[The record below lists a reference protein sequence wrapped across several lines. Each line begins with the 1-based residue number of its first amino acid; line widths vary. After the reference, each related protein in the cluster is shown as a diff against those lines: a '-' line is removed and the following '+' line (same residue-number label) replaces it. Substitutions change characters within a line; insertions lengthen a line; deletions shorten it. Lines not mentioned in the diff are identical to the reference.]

1 MLLVIM
7 TNNGKDEQ
15 LIGLLRENARLSVSD
30 LARRLNVSRTAAQVR
45 LEKLERSGVIAGY
58 TVRLSEQSL
67 AKRVSALVM
76 IKSSPSNRFAVEK
89 ILSKFSNLTTLY
101 SISGAF
107 DLVAEISTSSVGELD
122 IAIDR
127 IGALDGVDDTLS
139 SVILSTKIE
148 R

>member
-1 MLLVIM
+1 M

-101 SISGAF
+101 SIRYRPVQLGN
-107 DLVAEISTSSVGELD
+107 ST
-122 IAIDR
+122 
-127 IGALDGVDDTLS
+127 
-139 SVILSTKIE
+139 
-148 R
+148 

>member
-58 TVRLSEQSL
+58 
-67 AKRVSALVM
+67 SALV
-76 IKSSPSNRFAVEK
+76 RTV
-89 ILSKFSNLTTLY
+89 FSQA
-101 SISGAF
+101 G
-107 DLVAEISTSSVGELD
+107 
-122 IAIDR
+122 
-127 IGALDGVDDTLS
+127 
-139 SVILSTKIE
+139 
-148 R
+148 